1 MSWGF
6 EDEAAARRGGSGDQ
20 SRPLVAP
27 GGRDE
32 PPAQVPGSTT
42 LRQSTITAP
51 IPLLSLGVALAV
63 AGLAVGMATDRP
75 WPCVVGWFVAGPLAI
90 SIFGLAL
97 RIDLKRNADPR
108 YRVTLTGDWLR
119 RLLMLVAVLG
129 VAVNAWDIADAV
141 GRGTWP

>member
-27 GGRDE
+27 EGRDE
-32 PPAQVPGSTT
+32 PPAQVPGTPF
-42 LRQSTITAP
+42 RQSTITAP
-51 IPLLSLGVALAV
+51 ISLLSLGVALAA

-75 WPCVVGWFVAGPLAI
+75 WPCVVGWFMAGPLAI

-97 RIDLKRNADPR
+97 SIDLKRNADPR

-129 VAVNAWDIADAV
+129 VTVNAWNIADAV